1 MTLTEELVQTLLPL
15 MQQVALLAGQQ
26 SEAIRSIGEK
36 YGVEGPELAEA
47 MTEASA
53 IMLQAI
59 GVTGACERIASH
71 FPSHEQ
77 PACEHP
83 PRQRPP
89 SHRKGEN

>member
-15 MQQVALLAGQQ
+15 MQQIALLAAQQ
-26 SEAIRSIGEK
+26 SESIRSIGEK

-59 GVTGACERIASH
+59 GVSHACESIASH
-71 FPSHEQ
+71 FPSHEL

>member
-15 MQQVALLAGQQ
+15 MQQVALLAAQQ

-47 MTEASA
+47 LTEASA
-53 IMLQAI
+53 IMLQAS

>member
-15 MQQVALLAGQQ
+15 MQQVALLAAQEA
-26 SEAIRSIGEK
+26 EAILSIGEK

-47 MTEASA
+47 MAEASA
-53 IMLQAI
+53 IMLQAM
-59 GVTGACERIASH
+59 GASNACERITDH
-71 FPSHEQ
+71 LPSHEL

>member
-1 MTLTEELVQTLLPL
+1 MTLTEELVQTLLPM
-15 MQQVALLAGQQ
+15 MQQVALLAEQQ

-36 YGVEGPELAEA
+36 YGVEGRELAEA
-47 MTEASA
+47 LTEASA